1 MDRKLA
7 KVLAVIS
14 CVLLIIS
21 IVLGVYILELKSTIA
36 TNKINNDTQDY
47 ASSLV
52 PYRKNSLWGFAERS
66 GKIVIEPQFED
77 VWFFTDGLAK
87 VRVKTFTA
95 LLIQKEIL

>member
-1 MDRKLA
+1 MDRKFV
-7 KVLAVIS
+7 KILAVIS
-14 CVLLIIS
+14 SILLIIS
-21 IVLGVYILELKSTIA
+21 IVLGIYILKLKSTIA
-36 TNKINNDTQDY
+36 TNKIINAQDY

-52 PYRKNSLWGFAERS
+52 PYRKNSLWGFAEKS

-95 LLIQKEIL
+95 LLIQKETL

>member
-1 MDRKLA
+1 MNRKLA
-7 KVLAVIS
+7 KILAVIS

-21 IVLGVYILELKSTIA
+21 IVLGVYILKLKSTIA

-52 PYRKNSLWGFAERS
+52 PYRKNNLWGFAEQS

-87 VRVKTFTA
+87 VRVKNLYGFIDT
-95 LLIQKEIL
+95 K